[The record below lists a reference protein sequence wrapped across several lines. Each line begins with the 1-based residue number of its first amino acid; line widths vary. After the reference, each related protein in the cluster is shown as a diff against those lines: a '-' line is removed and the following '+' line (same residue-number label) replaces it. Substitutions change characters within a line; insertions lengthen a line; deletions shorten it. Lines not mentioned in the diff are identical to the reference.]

1 MEEQITMVTQSLASG
16 VALILVALIG
26 LVVKKVLNYIKLKT
40 DNEAIDK
47 ALDRLEQN
55 VIVATEGLTSIA
67 NGKLKQVLAD
77 GKVTKEEMD
86 ELVKAIHDEVL
97 LGLKQDTLDNIA
109 MGIGDIDTY
118 VNSLTKSILDQIANE
133 INKEAVIK

>member
-1 MEEQITMVTQSLASG
+1 MEEQIIMVTQSLASG
-16 VALILVALIG
+16 VALVLVALIG

-55 VIVATEGLTSIA
+55 VIVASEGLVSIA

-86 ELVKAIHDEVL
+86 ELVKTIHDEVL

-118 VNSLTKSILDQIANE
+118 VNSLTKSILDQIAND
-133 INKEAVIK
+133 INNQAIK

>member
-26 LVVKKVLNYIKLKT
+26 LVVKKTLNYIKLKT

-55 VIVATEGLTSIA
+55 VIVASEGLISIA
-67 NGKLKQVLAD
+67 NGKLKQVFAD

-86 ELVKAIHDEVL
+86 ELVKTIHDEVL

-109 MGIGDIDTY
+109 LGIGDIDTY

-133 INKEAVIK
+133 IGKESAIK

>member
-1 MEEQITMVTQSLASG
+1 MEQSVNTVIESLASG
-16 VALILVALIG
+16 VALILIALVG
-26 LVVKKVLNYIKLKT
+26 LATNKVINYIKLKT

-86 ELVKAIHDEVL
+86 ELVEAIHDEVL

-133 INKEAVIK
+133 VNKEVVIK

>member
-16 VALILVALIG
+16 VALILGALIG

-47 ALDRLEQN
+47 ALNRLEQN
-55 VIVATEGLTSIA
+55 VIVASEGLISIA

-86 ELVKAIHDEVL
+86 ELVKTIHDEVL

>member
-16 VALILVALIG
+16 VALILGALIG

-55 VIVATEGLTSIA
+55 VKVATEGLTSIA